1 MEFWTIINIIQGFLW
16 IWWAIWFLASYKGK
30 IDTAISKVTEIDKK
44 TTGVVRFSEDLSNYF
59 YVKDRDDS
67 IPNTLKNFGRYYVA
81 NSPVKLTEKGE
92 EFITESWFTETL
104 KKEWAFLIDS
114 VSDKL
119 KSKLNDSDFFYFA
132 EEFSVQVVNDMFKS
146 PDSSLFNNVRKY
158 IFNHGLGDVE
168 DQLIKALGI
177 YVRDIVIEKS
187 GKMEEFKAIKK

>member
-30 IDTAISKVTEIDKK
+30 IDIAINKLTEIDKK
-44 TTGVVRFSEDLSNYF
+44 TTGVVKFSEDLSNYF
-59 YVKDRDDS
+59 HSRKIKD
-67 IPNTLKNFGRYYVA
+67 IPDTLKNFGRYYVA

-92 EFITESWFTETL
+92 EFITESGFAETL
-104 KKEWAFLIDS
+104 KQEWWFLIDS

-132 EEFSVQVVNDMFKS
+132 EEFSIQVVNDMFKS
-146 PDSSLFNNVRKY
+146 PDSSIFNNVRKY

-168 DQLIKALGI
+168 DQLIKTLGI
-177 YVRDIVIEKS
+177 YVRDIVIEKNW
-187 GKMEEFKAIKK
+187 KTAEFKAIQK